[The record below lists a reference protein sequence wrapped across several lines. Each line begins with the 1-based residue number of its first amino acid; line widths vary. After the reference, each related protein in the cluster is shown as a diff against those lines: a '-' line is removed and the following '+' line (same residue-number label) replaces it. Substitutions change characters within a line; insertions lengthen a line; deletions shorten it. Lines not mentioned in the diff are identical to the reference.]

1 MVRVKVRF
9 GFGFGSSSGFL
20 LGTLHLPARRRAARR
35 RAARRRAARRRAAR
49 RSLARRSL
57 ARRAARRAARRDRRC
72 TRPAPLGLRL
82 GLGPGRRAPSRE
94 ALAGE
99 GEGLG

>member
-9 GFGFGSSSGFL
+9 GFGFGSSSGYL
-20 LGTLHLPARRRAARR
+20 LGTRLSTLHLPARRRAARR
-35 RAARRRAARRRAAR
+35 
-49 RSLARRSL
+49 SL
-57 ARRAARRAARRDRRC
+57 ARRDRRC
-72 TRPAPLGLRL
+72 TPLGLRL
-82 GLGPGRRAPSRE
+82 GLGPGRRAPSRD